1 MSASDAFQDIARY
14 YDPIMSHVNYE
25 RWYYIATALARL
37 LTPNFVHID
46 AACGTGTLHKRLR
59 AIGWN
64 SMGVDLS
71 EAMIRAGR
79 KGARQP
85 VAAVAD
91 LRALPFREG
100 ANYIT
105 CLFDS
110 INFLLTTDDLN
121 TTMRQFHLALR
132 EHGLLYFDTVTE
144 RMITQ
149 HFHGQQ
155 WTEKNGRFAT
165 TWSSHYDRGAATA
178 ETRIQV
184 DRGPGC
190 VVRERVFSADEL
202 NHALIE
208 AGFTVL
214 GEFDAETWRPP
225 NRRTTRVEHVAMKNP
240 TRDQLKMFPA
250 AKRVIQTWLPA

>member
-1 MSASDAFQDIARY
+1 MSASDAFVDIARY

-25 RWYYIATALARL
+25 RWYYIATALAKL
-37 LTPNFVHID
+37 LPPGFIHLD

-59 AIGWN
+59 KLGWN
-64 SMGVDLS
+64 SLGVDLS

-79 KGARQP
+79 KGAHHP

-91 LRALPFREG
+91 LRALPVH
-100 ANYIT
+100 ASVNYIT

-110 INFLLTTDDLN
+110 VNFLLNVNDLRTTL
-121 TTMRQFHLALR
+121 RQFSDALADN
-132 EHGLLYFDTVTE
+132 GLLYFDTVTE

-149 HFHGQQ
+149 HFHGQK

-165 TWSSHYDRGAATA
+165 TWSSHYDRATATA

-190 VVRERVFSADEL
+190 IVREHVFSSDDLAA
-202 NHALIE
+202 ALSD
-208 AGFTVL
+208 AGLTLL

-225 NRRTTRVEHVAMKNP
+225 GRRTTRVEHIAIKRP
-240 TRDQLKMFPA
+240 TRDQTKAFLPI
-250 AKRVIQTWLPA
+250 KRDIQAWLPA